1 VTALRRSLSEAIA
14 DTLPT
19 FFFWACWAAAGVL
32 LALVFASPALDS
44 AEEHPA
50 GWQRPIAVFARD
62 AAMRRTAIGA
72 ALGMAVTA
80 CVFFRSPRVPRPPRM
95 GPGSSSSGPV
105 IGA

>member
-1 VTALRRSLSEAIA
+1 LLRRSLSDFFGDA
-14 DTLPT
+14 LPSLL
-19 FFFWACWAAAGVL
+19 FWSCWLAAVL
-32 LALVFASPALDS
+32 LISLVLACPALDN

-50 GWQRPIAVFARD
+50 GWRRAVAVFARD

-80 CVFFRSPRVPRPPRM
+80 CVFFRPPRVPRPPHVSR
-95 GPGSSSSGPV
+95 STSSSGPV